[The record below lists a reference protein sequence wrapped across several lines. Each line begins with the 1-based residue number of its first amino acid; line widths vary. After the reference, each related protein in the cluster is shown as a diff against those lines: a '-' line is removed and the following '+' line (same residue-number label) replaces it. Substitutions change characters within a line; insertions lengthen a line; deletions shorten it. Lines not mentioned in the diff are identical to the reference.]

1 MQTRRSIAL
10 VVLTSALLAGCAG
23 QDWREV
29 SGVLTGDSGEPD
41 TRTVAA
47 GLKEALRVGARRTV
61 DNASREGG
69 YLDDPEIRISLP
81 PEFESMANTLRRIG
95 LGGQLDSLETRMNR
109 AAEKAAAEATPV
121 LVDAISSMSF
131 ADAREVLS
139 GGDTAATDYLRGAT
153 SGELRTRYSPIVDKQ
168 LQDLGV
174 VQLYESLHDRY
185 QRIPMMPALD
195 FTPRD
200 YVTDRALDGL
210 FKLLADEEKRIRE
223 NPAART
229 TALLRKVFGQ

>member
-1 MQTRRSIAL
+1 MRAATSIILL
-10 VVLTSALLAGCAG
+10 VSALLAGCAG

-29 SGVLTGDSGEPD
+29 SGALLADGGEPD

-61 DNASREGG
+61 DAVSREGG
-69 YLDDPEIRISLP
+69 YLDNPEIRIPLP
-81 PEFESMANTLRRIG
+81 SELESMADALRRVG
-95 LGGQLDSLETRMNR
+95 LSGQLDQLKIRMNR
-109 AAEKAAAEATPV
+109 AAEKAAAQATPV
-121 LVDAISSMSF
+121 FVDAISNMSF
-131 ADAREVLS
+131 ADAREVLAGS
-139 GGDTAATDYLRGAT
+139 DTAATDYLRDET
-153 SGELRTRYSPIVDKQ
+153 SDELRRRYRPIVEAQ

-174 VQLYESLHDRY
+174 VELYESLHARY
-185 QRIPMMPALD
+185 RQIPLVPSLE

-210 FKLLADEEKRIRE
+210 FKLLGDEEKRIRA

-229 TALLRKVFGQ
+229 TELLRRVFGK